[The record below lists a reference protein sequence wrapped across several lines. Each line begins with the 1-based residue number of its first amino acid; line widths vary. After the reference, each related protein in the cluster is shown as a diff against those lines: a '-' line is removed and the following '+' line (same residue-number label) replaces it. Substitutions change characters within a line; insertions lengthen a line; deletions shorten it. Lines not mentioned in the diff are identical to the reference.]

1 MALYLYMARNQS
13 TIRWREEKLNPL
25 NTQGGEDAARGGW
38 AGGNEIKRR
47 MMSNVKRSNSTS
59 EETRH
64 LDVDEDDENEK
75 ESRSNNDRGGHGKI
89 RRETADNAAVWR
101 DTNVDQASPSIR
113 ISRIIE
119 F

>member
-1 MALYLYMARNQS
+1 MARNQS

-89 RRETADNAAVWR
+89 RKRHWKELRTMPPCGETP
-101 DTNVDQASPSIR
+101 TSTQASPSNR
-113 ISRIIE
+113 ISRINE